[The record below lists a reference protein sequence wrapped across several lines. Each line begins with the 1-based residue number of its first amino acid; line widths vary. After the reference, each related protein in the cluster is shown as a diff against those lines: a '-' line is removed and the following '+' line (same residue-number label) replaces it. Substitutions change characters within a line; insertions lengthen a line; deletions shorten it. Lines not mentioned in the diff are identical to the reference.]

1 MIGKLVLSL
10 AHCKSIFGEDTS
22 RKCILSIDNHFGLGL
37 CVFSKKSNND
47 SFVVFNTLTGK
58 PIESKALSFFKK
70 DVKDCVLEN
79 YNRILEYPFYGING
93 MRMYILPSDFE
104 EKYEVFVSS
113 NKKLLAPVLNK
124 YNGSGNMAIITYLYC
139 ICDGSAQ
146 HFKWAVTNSFKN
158 GVSIFLLEKILN
170 WYNKS
175 PRLFTNLIKGSITSY
190 NGFDEILSLS
200 NEYRNNRT
208 EKRLKNVINTFNTA
222 QKRLL
227 KDADLTNNDK
237 AIINKFAT
245 LSLSKRLN
253 FIQKM
258 STITSV
264 DEILNHMMIL
274 TNGRFDWNRDS
285 LMRYIAEAPNIN
297 CDVVYDKNNVVLVSV
312 KSFDTVKFLARAT
325 NWCICKNKQYWNNYM
340 VRDGQTVQ
348 YVLFDFNK
356 KEDDDLSI
364 IGFTVNPKKGITHSH
379 SFSNKDLKD
388 RAIKPTTLSSWVL
401 SSNNINSILESLGID
416 EDVYMT
422 SKKED
427 ITWNKDYYFNILNR
441 RFSEDY
447 YTILDVDNK
456 FVFDTN
462 SIEVIFSLFSFTQ
475 NEICSHY
482 IHSVQDIMDGRYI
495 VFMDFNKPIKDPY
508 KVVIS
513 CIVRNGYEDKT
524 MCNILSNG
532 QILEESSIDTFL
544 NEYNLPFDTI
554 CRVDDKYAAF
564 FSAFKSYN
572 IPVVE
577 ELIKD
582 EDIKDVLLSLR
593 KKDGDSLA
601 SELFGII
608 CRSIQTYHSS
618 AFLDLFYKNGLKLC
632 DVFGYKSSADLAIS
646 IYYTIQDNIGR
657 HRRIDF
663 TSENIREK
671 FQNGTLEEDK
681 TLVVGYF
688 YVLMSLLHT
697 EDDSIFFHLFAREIS
712 YEDVNKS
719 LILSVVRILCD
730 KLDFT
735 NGLDDGVYQ
744 VIQYLRRNCM
754 VKEIMVI
761 KEKGAC
767 GDVAKFID
775 EITVSINKTTSKP
788 NLPF

>member
-10 AHCKSIFGEDTS
+10 EHCKSIFGEDTS

-37 CVFSKKSNND
+37 CVFAKKSKNE
-47 SFVVFNTLTGK
+47 SFVVFNTLTGNSV
-58 PIESKALSFFKK
+58 ESKALSFLKK
-70 DVKDCVLEN
+70 DVKDYILAN
-79 YNRILEYPFYGING
+79 YNRILEYPFYGLKG
-93 MRMYILPSDFE
+93 MRMYILPSNFE
-104 EKYEVFVSS
+104 EEYEVFVSN

-124 YNGSGNMAIITYLYC
+124 YNGRGNMPIITYLYC
-139 ICDGSAQ
+139 ICNGSAQ
-146 HFKWAVTNSFKN
+146 HFKWAVTNFFKN

-175 PRLFTNLIKGSITSY
+175 PRLFTNLNKGSITSY

-200 NEYRNNRT
+200 NEYRHNRT

-312 KSFDTVKFLARAT
+312 KSFDTAKFLARAT

-340 VRDGQTVQ
+340 ARDGQTIQ
-348 YVLFDFNK
+348 YILFDFNK

-364 IGFTVNPKKGITHSH
+364 IGFTVNPNKGITHSH

-388 RAIKPTTLSSWVL
+388 KEIQPTTLSSWVL
-401 SSNNINSILESLGID
+401 SSNNISSILESLGID

-422 SKKED
+422 SKTED
-427 ITWNKDYYFNILNR
+427 ITWNKDYYLNILNR

-447 YTILDVDNK
+447 YTILDMDNK

-462 SIEVIFSLFSFTQ
+462 NIETIFSLFSFTQ
-475 NEICSHY
+475 NENCSHF
-482 IHSVQDIMDGRYI
+482 INSVQGVMDGRYI

-524 MCNILSNG
+524 ICNILSNG
-532 QILEESSIDTFL
+532 QILEESSIDTLL

-554 CRVDDKYAAF
+554 CRVADKYTVF
-564 FSAFKSYN
+564 VSAFRSYN
-572 IPVVE
+572 IPVLE
-577 ELIKD
+577 ELIQDK
-582 EDIKDVLLSLR
+582 DIKDDLLSLR
-593 KKDGDSLA
+593 KNDGDSSA
-601 SELFGII
+601 SELFGVV
-608 CRSIQTYHSS
+608 CRSIQAYHSS
-618 AFLDLFYKNGLKLC
+618 SFLDLFYKNGLKLC
-632 DVFGYKSSADLAIS
+632 DVFGHKSTADLAIS

-671 FQNGTLEEDK
+671 FQNGTLEDDK
-681 TLVVGYF
+681 ALVVGYF
-688 YVLMSLLHT
+688 YVLMSILHT
-697 EDDSIFFHLFAREIS
+697 EENPMFFHLFAREIS

-719 LILSVVRILCD
+719 LILSVVRLLCN

-735 NGLDDGVYQ
+735 TGMDDGVFQ
-744 VIQYLRRNCM
+744 VIQYLRRHCM
-754 VKEIMVI
+754 INEMMAI
-761 KEKGAC
+761 KERGVC
-767 GDVAKFID
+767 GDVARFID
-775 EITVSINKTTSKP
+775 EIAVSIKKTTVKSKF
-788 NLPF
+788 PF